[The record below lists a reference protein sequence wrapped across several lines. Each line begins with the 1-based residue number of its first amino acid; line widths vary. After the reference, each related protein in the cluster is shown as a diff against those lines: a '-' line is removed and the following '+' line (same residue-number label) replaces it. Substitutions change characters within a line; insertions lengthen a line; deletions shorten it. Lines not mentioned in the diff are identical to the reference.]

1 MPYDQRINYITL
13 SLNAIREFRNC
24 IAHNLDFTSLR
35 IKGRHRIPP
44 EPLWNLMKGP
54 LIQRKKKKIVVS
66 DKESLQGIYGIMLAI
81 LSFLDN
87 DYLRTLFIEEFLVI
101 ISMIE
106 MEICLTNMLKSH
118 QSHQI

>member
-1 MPYDQRINYITL
+1 
-13 SLNAIREFRNC
+13 
-24 IAHNLDFTSLR
+24 
-35 IKGRHRIPP
+35 
-44 EPLWNLMKGP
+44 MKGP